1 MELKSKRDR
10 LQVGLLLL
18 PGLLVF
24 ALFTVYPIG
33 KLLYMSFLQWDLGSM
48 QHQKFIGLQNYIDVL
63 SDKTFRIAFA
73 NTLIYTLVTVPGQM
87 ILGLLAAV
95 LINAIPRF
103 RVTFRV
109 IYYIPVITSWV
120 IVSLIF
126 RYIFNTEG
134 MLNYVL
140 TNALHLT
147 ASNIRWLDGR
157 WGGLTVAMMLGI
169 WKGVG
174 WNLVVFL
181 AALQSVP
188 QELYESAGI
197 DGCGAFQ
204 KFFYVT
210 LPSIKPTILFALVML
225 TIGGFNVFT
234 SIKMITG
241 GKPMHQTETVLTWM
255 YYKAFNTGSFGYA
268 AALSFVVA
276 VTLIFL
282 AILQFKAMKQK
293 DVGGTAMHTLKKREL
308 PSNILRYV
316 LLLLGGAV
324 SVMPMIYMISTSLKP
339 NGALYEFPPKF
350 FPALDTVTLENY
362 VYIFSQEKFYVNFL
376 NSAIVAILT
385 VVIAAFVSSA
395 LAFCLARFRF
405 PGRRAL
411 FGLVIGTMIIPGT
424 TLIITQY
431 QLASFF
437 KLTNKL
443 LGLVPFY
450 VAWVIPFSTFMIKGY
465 IESIPREF
473 DEAVYMDGGS
483 VFTVFFKVICPLASP
498 AIASVS
504 IFNFLTAWEE
514 FPWALTV
521 LNDTQKRTLPIA
533 ISGFFGQHQ
542 FTQWGYVF
550 AMSVASLLPVLII
563 FICCQKYF
571 VSGLQT
577 GGIKG

>member
-24 ALFTVYPIG
+24 ALFTIYPIV

-48 QHQKFIGLQNYIDVL
+48 LHQKFIGLQNYIDVL
-63 SDKTFRIAFA
+63 SDETFRIAFA
-73 NTLIYTLVTVPGQM
+73 NTLLYTLVTVPGQM

-140 TNALHLT
+140 TNVLHLT
-147 ASNIRWLDGR
+147 ASNIRWLDSR

-234 SIKMITG
+234 SIKMITD
-241 GKPMHQTETVLTWM
+241 GKPMHQTDTVLTWM
-255 YYKAFNTGSFGYA
+255 YYKAFSTGEFGFPAEA
-268 AALSFVVA
+268 AAPLA
-276 VTLIFL
+276 VETVHTWL
-282 AILQFKAMKQK
+282 AERDA
-293 DVGGTAMHTLKKREL
+293 A
-308 PSNILRYV
+308 
-316 LLLLGGAV
+316 GA
-324 SVMPMIYMISTSLKP
+324 PT
-339 NGALYEFPPKF
+339 
-350 FPALDTVTLENY
+350 
-362 VYIFSQEKFYVNFL
+362 
-376 NSAIVAILT
+376 LT
-385 VVIAAFVSSA
+385 VVFNV
-395 LAFCLARFRF
+395 
-405 PGRRAL
+405 
-411 FGLVIGTMIIPGT
+411 
-424 TLIITQY
+424 Y
-431 QLASFF
+431 
-437 KLTNKL
+437 K
-443 LGLVPFY
+443 
-450 VAWVIPFSTFMIKGY
+450 
-465 IESIPREF
+465 ES
-473 DEAVYMDGGS
+473 DEALY
-483 VFTVFFKVICPLASP
+483 
-498 AIASVS
+498 
-504 IFNFLTAWEE
+504 
-514 FPWALTV
+514 
-521 LNDTQKRTLPIA
+521 RTLLEI
-533 ISGFFGQHQ
+533 
-542 FTQWGYVF
+542 
-550 AMSVASLLPVLII
+550 
-563 FICCQKYF
+563 
-571 VSGLQT
+571 
-577 GGIKG
+577 